1 MVEFLGDI
9 AFMLEVFILGMGLI
23 ALHYGRKEKS
33 KLVKSGGAWYTL
45 KYNDEDIKF
54 QAKDFEEVLN
64 RDGMKDYLYDLICE
78 KLIMKYKEK
87 PDYTIG
93 ENVEYDNEVE
103 E

>member
-1 MVEFLGDI
+1 MKMDGE
-9 AFMLEVFILGMGLI
+9 
-23 ALHYGRKEKS
+23 
-33 KLVKSGGAWYTL
+33 
-45 KYNDEDIKF
+45 EDIKF

-64 RDGMKDYLYDLICE
+64 RDGMREYLYGLICD

-93 ENVEYDNEVE
+93 ENVEYENEIE